1 MLIWMVLLNH
11 DAVLTVHQFWYCL
24 LQKSSEEMGSSC
36 IGHCHIGQLAQTGIL
51 PTFASVASV

>member
-1 MLIWMVLLNH
+1 MVLLNH
-11 DAVLTVHQFWYCL
+11 DAVLTVHQFWNCL